1 MIDDFGCEVPF
12 EQLDPCCQKEVV
24 NRQRHKE
31 VTSILRATDRSQVRL
46 DLMNNTWINSSFGTC
61 SCCSTSQD
69 YRLLATLRAQ
79 EIAELEGIDTLRTK
93 DDDDSDDDSLDDDD
107 FKSEYEL
114 EQARRF
120 EEHRIDVM
128 RAQSF
133 GLGRHVEDS
142 LDHIAADISSG
153 TIQGTIPTV
162 VHVFNPSVMAC
173 GAMDLL
179 LEKLS
184 EKYLGTRFR
193 RVAYSM
199 DLTSQQL
206 WSSVGVH
213 NSSRSSSDGCLL
225 CFSHK
230 RLNTMMLSF
239 DDFTC
244 GDILL
249 PEEVIKFLHNSK
261 VLCVELPLNLT
272 LPAGVTRSSN
282 SSSSS
287 SSSSLHEKE
296 DVEAESYCDDPDC
309 TKRYAHEHIGVRV
322 AGSGSSVFRSGGA
335 LDGSGQ
341 EVFARNEL
349 LRL

>member
-46 DLMNNTWINSSFGTC
+46 DLLNNTWSRGTC

-79 EIAELEGIDTLRTK
+79 ERAELERSNRSENSRTK
-93 DDDDSDDDSLDDDD
+93 DDTDVSIDSDDDSLDDDD

-120 EEHRIDVM
+120 EEHRLDVI
-128 RAQSF
+128 RAQSM

-142 LDHIAADISSG
+142 LEHISADISSSS
-153 TIQGTIPTV
+153 IQGTIPTV
-162 VHVFNPSVMAC
+162 VHVFNPSVVAC

-193 RVAYSM
+193 RVAYST
-199 DLTSQQL
+199 DLSSQQL

-213 NSSRSSSDGCLL
+213 NSSRSSSDGSLL
-225 CFSHK
+225 CFAQK

-244 GDILL
+244 GDMLL

-261 VLCVELPLNLT
+261 VLCVELPLI
-272 LPAGVTRSSN
+272 LPPPIGASN
-282 SSSSS
+282 SSDSSR
-287 SSSSLHEKE
+287 LHEKE
-296 DVEAESYCDDPDC
+296 SVEAESYCDDPDC

-322 AGSGSSVFRSGGA
+322 AGSGSSIFRSGA

>member
-24 NRQRHKE
+24 NRQRHNE

-46 DLMNNTWINSSFGTC
+46 DLLNNTWSKGTC

-79 EIAELEGIDTLRTK
+79 EIDELERSNRSETPRTK
-93 DDDDSDDDSLDDDD
+93 GDKDVCIDSDDDSLDDDD

-120 EEHRIDVM
+120 EEHRLDLI
-128 RAQSF
+128 RAQSM

-142 LDHIAADISSG
+142 LERISADISSSSM
-153 TIQGTIPTV
+153 QGTIPTV
-162 VHVFNPSVMAC
+162 VHVFNPSVVAC

-199 DLTSQQL
+199 DLSSQQL

-213 NSSRSSSDGCLL
+213 NSSHSSSDGCLL
-225 CFSHK
+225 CFAHK
-230 RLNTMMLSF
+230 RLNTMTLSF

-244 GDILL
+244 GDMLL

-261 VLCVELPLNLT
+261 VLCVQLPLI
-272 LPAGVTRSSN
+272 LPPPVGVTNRSG
-282 SSSSS
+282 
-287 SSSSLHEKE
+287 SLEKE
-296 DVEAESYCDDPDC
+296 GVEAESYCDDPDC

-322 AGSGSSVFRSGGA
+322 AGSGSSIFRSGRG
-335 LDGSGQ
+335 LDASGQ

>member
-46 DLMNNTWINSSFGTC
+46 DLLSNTWSSSSGTC

-69 YRLLATLRAQ
+69 YRLLATLRTQ
-79 EIAELEGIDTLRTK
+79 EIAELERINRSETSRTGE
-93 DDDDSDDDSLDDDD
+93 DLDSDNDSLDDDD

-120 EEHRIDVM
+120 EEHRLDVM
-128 RAQSF
+128 RAQSM

-142 LDHIAADISSG
+142 LEHISADISS
-153 TIQGTIPTV
+153 TIQGTIPTI

-199 DLTSQQL
+199 DLSSQQL

-213 NSSRSSSDGCLL
+213 NTSRSSSDGCLL
-225 CFSHK
+225 CFAHK

-244 GDILL
+244 GDMLL

-261 VLCVELPLNLT
+261 VLCVELPLNLIG
-272 LPAGVTRSSN
+272 GVTT
-282 SSSSS
+282 
-287 SSSSLHEKE
+287 SSLHEKE
-296 DVEAESYCDDPDC
+296 GVEAESYCDDPDC

-322 AGSGSSVFRSGGA
+322 AGSSGSSIFRSGA

-341 EVFARNEL
+341 EIFARNEL